1 MTTTPTP
8 MQSFKKCF
16 FIFIQALVCYFIL
29 TQCCLLVLFI
39 VPNDD
44 VVPPSSS
51 LSSLLPKQQKII
63 KTKIQV
69 EKVRT
74 ELTQEQLQRIHDEM
88 SLIEDNESSISTSST
103 SSTSD
108 NKDVDKRLQSLQSTL
123 SKIESAINI
132 TKDYNERIERLVK
145 NMQQDTLFN
154 PVIQSLVTEDGLD
167 IESTKE
173 DVVVSIDAIAAFF
186 NQKSNYY
193 HISKDDLV
201 TNVIEPIKVEFDTM
215 IQRYRNGDIEMK
227 DIIKAFHKLNFIES
241 VGGDNKSCDNEYL
254 KLDPNTIGNRK
265 YNNGDNMAE
274 DNGIY
279 ATKDDLNVQVNN
291 VKEDLK
297 QLYNKFGKIDPSSSI
312 SVEDILASLLTN
324 KSLSL
329 LKENIA
335 LKVKKTMDEAQQQA
349 NDKYNQLVET
359 KENIESNINYLMKIS
374 SSQSDQGND
383 DSMCVDKE
391 EVEYIMTAA
400 LKYAIHH
407 GMELNDAMER
417 VIDDYN
423 SEYINKDALNSED
436 LENIPTFLEPKNVNV
451 VNQKEKLQDL
461 LNIPLV
467 PYSIKAL
474 DEGIEMIT
482 GYNEALDRLIDFISG
497 FSETDDGEDGTVGK
511 SVESGLVYLL
521 SYFNNIHHVHVPFQK
536 DKAGILLK

>member
-1 MTTTPTP
+1 MTTIPTP

-16 FIFIQALVCYFIL
+16 YVFIQALVCYFIL

-39 VPNDD
+39 VPND

-88 SLIEDNESSISTSST
+88 SFIEDNELSTST

-349 NDKYNQLVET
+349 NDKYHQLVET